1 MINSKYEKISIE
13 GGNMKSELLPLNSD
27 YKVKHI
33 MWPTN
38 LSKEAKQA
46 LLYAIAL
53 ARDFRAKLFI
63 CYCAQ
68 EPLPAGG
75 QRVKELL
82 TEWVDSYQKDL
93 EIKVEW
99 EAIITEGNIAESV
112 TCAAYDKKIDL
123 IVMYANRHP
132 YTAALF
138 GSNAESI
145 CRSAP
150 CPILITHT
158 NEQSL
163 VDPDTKKTDLTRVLV
178 AYNFSKYSRYSLL
191 YALTLAKT
199 YNCEIHLLHVAEK
212 ANEDLEKLAKRLRN
226 ALPPDATDKIKY
238 IVTQGKTYEEILNYA
253 EKHKVDLICVDTREA
268 SFSPSVFSATNSLLF
283 GSTTDRLLRKSTCP
297 ILVVR
302 PFTVIQEKVNSEAFK
317 VLVATDGSS
326 FAEAAVNYAAT
337 WHWPANTE
345 FRVVNVIEPLSSLGP
360 PTTHYKMASDLL
372 NASQDLVT
380 TAALKLRDKNWK
392 ASHHVRGGF
401 AADEIISE
409 AKEWGADLI
418 IIGTHGRRGI
428 SHFLLGSVAESVA
441 AHAPCSVTVV
451 KHPVSPVS
459 SLKAST

>member
-1 MINSKYEKISIE
+1 
-13 GGNMKSELLPLNSD
+13 MKSELLPLNSD
-27 YKVKHI
+27 YKVKRI

-46 LLYAIAL
+46 LLYAMTL

-63 CYCAQ
+63 CYCAE

-82 TEWVDSYQKDL
+82 TEWVESYQKNI
-93 EIKVEW
+93 EPKIEW

-138 GSNAESI
+138 GSKAESI
-145 CRSAP
+145 CRAAP
-150 CPILITHT
+150 CPILITHA

-163 VDPDTKKTDLTRVLV
+163 VDPDTKKTDLARVLV

-191 YALTLAKT
+191 YALGLAKI

-212 ANEDLEKLAKRLRN
+212 ANEDLEKLAKKLRDT
-226 ALPPDATDKIKY
+226 LPPETTDKIKY
-238 IVTQGKTYEEILNYA
+238 VVIQGKPYNEILNYA
-253 EKHKVDLICVDTREA
+253 EKHKIDLICVDTCDA
-268 SFSPSVFSATNSLLF
+268 SFSPSVFSSTNSLLF
-283 GSTTDRLLRKSTCP
+283 GSTTDRLLRKSSCP

-302 PFTVIQEKVNSEAFK
+302 PFTIEQEKINSEAFSEAFK

-337 WHWPANTE
+337 WNWPANTE

-380 TAALKLRDKNWK
+380 TAASKLRDKKWK

-428 SHFLLGSVAESVA
+428 SRFLLGSVAENVTV
-441 AHAPCSVTVV
+441 HAPCSVTLV
-451 KHPVSPVS
+451 KHPIS
-459 SLKAST
+459 SLKAS